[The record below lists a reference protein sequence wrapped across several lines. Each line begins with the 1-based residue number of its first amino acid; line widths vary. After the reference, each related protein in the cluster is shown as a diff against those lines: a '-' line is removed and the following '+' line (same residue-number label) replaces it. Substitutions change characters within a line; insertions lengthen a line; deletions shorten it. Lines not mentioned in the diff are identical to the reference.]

1 MKIINVSSTIVILVQ
16 ILIYSTLDQCENEV
30 QFHLVIC
37 INNNVFEISTK
48 YIFYSNNIHNG
59 GVSIHV

>member
-48 YIFYSNNIHNG
+48 YIFYSTNVQNG